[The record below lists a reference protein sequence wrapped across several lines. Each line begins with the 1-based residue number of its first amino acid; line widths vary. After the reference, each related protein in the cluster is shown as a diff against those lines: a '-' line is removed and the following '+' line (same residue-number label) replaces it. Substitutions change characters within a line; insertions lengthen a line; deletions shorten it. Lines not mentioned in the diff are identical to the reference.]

1 MPSVDLLVVTTA
13 SSLTAGIKRIHLI
26 QRLVSCEML
35 FYLEDAPL
43 SYNKGSPSGNGAVR
57 PKNEEFCIKY
67 YIISTARVT

>member
-35 FYLEDAPL
+35 FYLEDAPCHIT
-43 SYNKGSPSGNGAVR
+43 KEVQVEMEPFVQKT
-57 PKNEEFCIKY
+57 KNFVSNIT
-67 YIISTARVT
+67 S